1 MTDILLISFGFFV
14 AILAI
19 TFLQMRCIKL
29 KSENEQLKKIEN
41 AYENLLLEKIRLG
54 EKCEQLKK
62 FENQYAEISA
72 KYIEAEKNRAVLA
85 ANIEQEK
92 KSLEEKIKLLENAE
106 ARLTDTFKAISS
118 DALSKNNQNFLHLAQ
133 STFEQLQ
140 EKSKADLAVNTKS
153 ISELTTPIKDAL
165 SGVDIKLQ
173 ELEKSRVGAYEA
185 LKQQVHDLIVTQN
198 SLKTETGNLVS
209 ALRNPNSRGYWGE
222 MQLRRV
228 VELSGMVEH
237 CDFQEQ
243 LFETTEDDKIYR
255 PDMVINFPDN
265 KYVIVDAKVP
275 LSAYLQNIKSET
287 EDRRKILLAE
297 HVAQIKKQI
306 EALSQ
311 KKYWSH
317 FQSSP
322 EFAIMFLPADVLY
335 SIAIDFDPGLMEFA
349 MNRKVLIT
357 TPTTLL
363 ATLHAISWG
372 WKQNKIA
379 ANAKE
384 IAELGRELYK
394 RLSQLSSHLSD
405 LGKSVKKVGDDY
417 NSVIGN
423 LERRVLVTAR
433 KFSELK
439 SGDKEMEELKP
450 VENNLKV
457 LQTLHE

>member
-1 MTDILLISFGFFV
+1 MTDILLISFGFFA

-29 KSENEQLKKIEN
+29 KSENEQLKKIES
-41 AYENLLLEKIRLG
+41 AYENLLLEKIRLE

-62 FENQYAEISA
+62 FENQYAEISV
-72 KYIEAEKNRAVLA
+72 KYIEVEKNRAVLA
-85 ANIEQEK
+85 ASIEQEK
-92 KSLEEKIKLLENAE
+92 KSLEEKIKLLENTE

-165 SGVDIKLQ
+165 SGVDTKLQ

-185 LKQQVHDLIVTQN
+185 LKQQVQDLIVTQN

-209 ALRNPNSRGYWGE
+209 ALRSPNSRGYWGE

-243 LFETTEDDKIYR
+243 FSETKDDKIYR

-287 EDRRKILLAE
+287 EDQKKILLAE
-297 HVAQIKKQI
+297 HVAQIRKQI
-306 EALSQ
+306 EALAQ
-311 KKYWSH
+311 KKYWAH

-372 WKQNKIA
+372 WKQSKIA

-394 RLSQLSSHLSD
+394 RLTQLSSHLSD

-450 VENNLKV
+450 VENNLKM
-457 LQTLHE
+457 LK